1 MITEKTP
8 RSRNQQQK
16 CCRST
21 FPAFSAAVVIVQ
33 YFTRSWFLLHCTS
46 LCLVLSFLSYSS
58 HFDSSP
64 FFVVSAVSKIF
75 NIKPSITLSFVS
87 IHRQELPSSLI
98 DVSFTIKCGFSTSCY
113 NCDWIIEVYM
123 YQSFAIELVLEE
135 FRQKKRRIL
144 DVTAMVQPEILED

>member
-1 MITEKTP
+1 MYILRDNRKIP

-16 CCRST
+16 CCCST

-75 NIKPSITLSFVS
+75 NIKPSISLSFVC
-87 IHRQELPSSLI
+87 IHRQGLI
-98 DVSFTIKCGFSTSCY
+98 DVSFSIKCGFSTSCY

-123 YQSFAIELVLEE
+123 Y
-135 FRQKKRRIL
+135 
-144 DVTAMVQPEILED
+144 